1 MYCLTFCIHKP
12 ENIHKMKLPLI
23 HSLITLC
30 LFRKDRIKAWVFPF
44 IYQFPKLFVASP
56 ASFKQARRP
65 MRSFLKYFYHY
76 EPVDLNIFN
85 VFPCSCY
92 YYQCSYCLLARKT
105 SSNGLQCLSNFT
117 PVIFAAA
124 TLEQVQP
131 GPLSDST
138 RSSPEIYIKRIPAA
152 PRDSISCS
160 SSRRHLTGTPTRDAE
175 PRLSSWALQL
185 VHRLSEPQKR
195 RERWNDCCYVYVI

>member
-1 MYCLTFCIHKP
+1 MLPVIFNYSLVSLWVINWWCTVLLHKP

-30 LFRKDRIKAWVFPF
+30 LFRKGKIKAWVFPF

-65 MRSFLKYFYHY
+65 MSSFLKYFYHY
-76 EPVDLNIFN
+76 EPVDLNIYN

-92 YYQCSYCLLARKT
+92 YYRCSCCSLARET

-117 PVIFAAA
+117 PVIF
-124 TLEQVQP
+124 
-131 GPLSDST
+131 DSFHAWA
-138 RSSPEIYIKRIPAA
+138 SPTWPVKW
-152 PRDSISCS
+152 
-160 SSRRHLTGTPTRDAE
+160 L
-175 PRLSSWALQL
+175 
-185 VHRLSEPQKR
+185 
-195 RERWNDCCYVYVI
+195 YVG